1 MHGGLKWEKGRPS
14 SIRDFSVNLNPLGV
28 PRFLEELVEDAVRN
42 RVYSFY
48 PDEYRQLKRVIS
60 DLYDVDEE
68 MIGVFNGASEAISL
82 LDHDFFVP
90 EPNYQEYPRGSVYLA
105 HEDDEFRFTL
115 QGQKVLTSHPNNPT
129 GASLPREEVVSFL
142 QEGKTLVID
151 QSFADISPVDSFVDL
166 VKEFPNLLLISS
178 FTKAFSVPGLRIG
191 FTIGSKSSLLE
202 RRAPPWRINA
212 IAYYVF
218 SNMDLKEARS
228 FLVRSREEVRRS
240 LEEVERIQ
248 GHGLK
253 IYRSH
258 APYVLAEATVTAEL
272 LNKELLRRGYYVRD
286 CSNFVG
292 LRQNHVR
299 FSLRP
304 GYSDLLSTIQEIIE
318 NLSYTS

>member
-1 MHGGLKWEKGRPS
+1 MKWEKGRPS

-202 RRAPPWRINA
+202 RRAPPWRIN
-212 IAYYVF
+212 
-218 SNMDLKEARS
+218 
-228 FLVRSREEVRRS
+228 
-240 LEEVERIQ
+240 
-248 GHGLK
+248 
-253 IYRSH
+253 
-258 APYVLAEATVTAEL
+258 
-272 LNKELLRRGYYVRD
+272 
-286 CSNFVG
+286 
-292 LRQNHVR
+292 
-299 FSLRP
+299 
-304 GYSDLLSTIQEIIE
+304 
-318 NLSYTS
+318 